1 MGRFLR
7 VYVVDLAKPL
17 EAVGLGDGKLRR
29 MTETRFAKEF
39 ERVDGDPCRDEGA
52 PTMGEA
58 VHAVING
65 GPFLER
71 YSYRY
76 ADAFEKICAF
86 YAEFSD
92 SKGPYHGAWLAMVDE
107 RLGQLGVDLG
117 LTVFEWMYPAP
128 LSNDEG
134 GYGEWSHSYCVQM
147 CEQWDAL
154 TRDQLAV
161 LDSNTREWAEAAIT
175 WAREAAESP
184 GRGVAGFFSI

>member
-7 VYVVDLAKPL
+7 VYVVDPAKPV
-17 EAVGLGDGKLRR
+17 EAIGLGDDKLRR
-29 MTETRFAKEF
+29 MIERRFAEEF
-39 ERVDGDPCRDEGA
+39 EREDGHPCRDEEA
-52 PTMGEA
+52 PTMGDA

-65 GPFLER
+65 GPYLER
-71 YSYRY
+71 YWYCY

-92 SKGPYHGAWLAMVDE
+92 SHGPYHGAWLSVVDD
-107 RLGQLGVDLG
+107 RLDELGVDLG
-117 LTVFEWMYPAP
+117 LTAFEWTYPAP
-128 LSNDEG
+128 LTNDEG
-134 GYGEWSHSYCVQM
+134 GYGEWSHESCVRM

-154 TRDQLAV
+154 TSEQLAT
-161 LDSNTREWAEAAIT
+161 LDGGTREWADAAIR